1 LQSLFLRQIQL
12 LRESALAHFKSATTS
27 EEMPSDFAFSTAHT
41 LSSRATD
48 ESKRPGSGW
57 SYNKESTDPQNTT
70 QEIATQ
76 RKRLLSSQVGTAQQH
91 ANATRRRPRVPTEAV
106 RRGQRKGVPNDPGE
120 HDAAVRRDVPG
131 ELRLAAAVAGLA
143 VLEAA
148 AKSIAGVL
156 EMVGAWRMWGR
167 ATVETTTKAFSAG
180 AVPLSDLDPDGPMDC
195 HSSRASFTTSTWS

>member
-1 LQSLFLRQIQL
+1 LIPIDLVCWKEYGFAGDLQVGKSLGMCAIFKGKLKVSPGEVLQSLFLRQIQL

-76 RKRLLSSQVGTAQQH
+76 RKRILSSQVGTAQQH

-156 EMVGAWRMWGR
+156 EMVGA
-167 ATVETTTKAFSAG
+167 
-180 AVPLSDLDPDGPMDC
+180 
-195 HSSRASFTTSTWS
+195 